1 MLLNF
6 KSLLKGCK
14 DFVEQSDEP
23 REYLNRTV
31 MDRMLEEIRDYL
43 YVNEKTLEMKTLYM
57 KYTMEQTPVE

>member
-14 DFVEQSDEP
+14 DFVEQSDEA